1 MKKTKVV
8 IIDDEQDAIA
18 SISLIINEFCPNL
31 HIVGTANI
39 IDIAWDVIKETE
51 PEIVFLDID
60 MPRGSGFD
68 LLERFPI
75 RKFDV
80 IFITAYNKYE
90 KKAASYGAFAYL
102 YKPIDIETLTMV
114 VEKIVQ
120 ARTDNPGRS
129 FKLNLAEE

>member
-8 IIDDEQDAIA
+8 IIDDEHDAIA

-31 HIVGTANI
+31 QIVGTANI
-39 IDIAWDVIKETE
+39 IDTAWDVIKKNE
-51 PEIVFLDID
+51 PDIVFLDID

-80 IFITAYNKYE
+80 ILITAYNKYE
-90 KKAASYGAFAYL
+90 KKAASYGVFAYL
-102 YKPIDIETLTMV
+102 YKPIDIETLTLSV
-114 VEKIVQ
+114 KKIEQV
-120 ARTDNPGRS
+120 REEEPTRH
-129 FKLNLAEE
+129 FKLIL